1 MDIDPRPFL
10 VGGEWHNSD
19 THLDVVFPYTGE
31 VVDTVCLA
39 GPDDI
44 EAAIRSAVLGFKET
58 RALPSHARSRILLN
72 LCELIDARKDELAEI
87 IIHEAGKTRLM
98 AEAEVVRSIETLQTA
113 AEETKRI
120 NGEIL
125 PLDWNE
131 YGEGHTGYVRRVPV
145 GPVLGITPFN
155 FPLNL
160 ACHKL
165 GPALAAGNPFILK
178 PASKTPISAL
188 LLGEMVLEAGMP
200 ARAISVLPC
209 STDLAERMVADPRIA
224 YLSFTGSPSVGWH
237 LNEQAGRKKVG
248 LELGGNAAVIIHEDA
263 DIQYAV
269 NRIISGGF
277 ANAGQIC
284 ISVQRVYIHES
295 IYPET
300 TRLLQEAAERLNVG
314 DPREAATQVGPM
326 ISESAAMTAYE
337 KIRTAVSEGATVL
350 HGGTH
355 EGALFQPTILTATD
369 PGMEVNCTEMFSPV
383 ITLAAY
389 QDIHDAFLFANAS
402 DFGLQAG
409 IFTQDINHIQAAFDQ
424 LDMGGIIVNDIPTFR
439 TEHMPYGGVKGSGRG
454 REGPRYAIEEM
465 TEMKLM
471 VVALPPR

>member
-1 MDIDPRPFL
+1 
-10 VGGEWHNSD
+10 
-19 THLDVVFPYTGE
+19 
-31 VVDTVCLA
+31 
-39 GPDDI
+39 
-44 EAAIRSAVLGFKET
+44 
-58 RALPSHARSRILLN
+58 
-72 LCELIDARKDELAEI
+72 
-87 IIHEAGKTRLM
+87 
-98 AEAEVVRSIETLQTA
+98 
-113 AEETKRI
+113 
-120 NGEIL
+120 
-125 PLDWNE
+125 
-131 YGEGHTGYVRRVPV
+131 
-145 GPVLGITPFN
+145 
-155 FPLNL
+155 
-160 ACHKL
+160 
-165 GPALAAGNPFILK
+165 
-178 PASKTPISAL
+178 
-188 LLGEMVLEAGMP
+188 
-200 ARAISVLPC
+200 
-209 STDLAERMVADPRIA
+209 
-224 YLSFTGSPSVGWH
+224 
-237 LNEQAGRKKVG
+237 
-248 LELGGNAAVIIHEDA
+248 
-263 DIQYAV
+263 
-269 NRIISGGF
+269 
-277 ANAGQIC
+277 
-284 ISVQRVYIHES
+284 VQRVYIHES